1 MGNVAATLRETTAM
15 KLLRNLLLWI
25 LLAAIGAILAWMA
38 LGGDHGR
45 VLVRYG
51 GYDYSTSL
59 VNVIA
64 VGLAIVLVLWLAW
77 WLLSLPFRTWHRRR
91 DLQARASLGDGLDAL
106 HQGRHAQADK
116 LLGQAVQ
123 DPHGEAAARVAVAHA
138 AHARGDAVRAR
149 SELDAFGER
158 HPASRAIAMA
168 ELALAD
174 GRPTDALVALDA
186 PAAQPLPPRG
196 LALRA
201 EALGTSGEAAQA
213 YELLG
218 PLRRQQAV
226 PEAQLAQFE
235 TRWAAASLRE
245 ADDSNALADRWEAL
259 PKALRTQPEIAAAYA
274 DRAAA
279 LGWDDAAGKSLEQ
292 ALDANWDESL
302 AARYGALPI
311 GNLEHRTTACE
322 RWLSRHPD
330 SAALLL
336 SLSQL
341 WAEQGQWERA
351 EDHARRAV
359 ELDPAGG
366 GWEQIG
372 DILLAQ
378 GDESGAGHAYANA
391 LRAGRGEPTAPPPR
405 QPVTVPPPADG
416 PPASP

>member
-1 MGNVAATLRETTAM
+1 M
-15 KLLRNLLLWI
+15 KLLRNVLLWI
-25 LLAAIGAILAWMA
+25 VLAAIGALLAWMA
-38 LGGDHGR
+38 LGADHGQ

-51 GYDYSTSL
+51 GYDYTATL

-64 VGLAIVLVLWLAW
+64 VGLAIVLALWLAW

-91 DLQARASLGDGLDAL
+91 DEQARASLGDGLEAL

-138 AHARGDAVRAR
+138 AHARGDAARAR

-226 PEAQLAQFE
+226 PEAQLAQYE

-245 ADDSNALADRWEAL
+245 AGDSNALADRWEAL
-259 PKALRTQPEIAAAYA
+259 PKALRTQPEVAAAYA

-279 LGWDDAAGKSLEQ
+279 LGWDDAAAKSLEQ

-311 GNLEHRTTACE
+311 GNLEHRAAACE
-322 RWLSRHPD
+322 RWLGKRPD

-341 WAEQGQWERA
+341 SAEQRQWERA
-351 EDHARRAV
+351 EDYALRAV
-359 ELDPAGG
+359 ERDPGSG
-366 GWEQIG
+366 GWEQLG
-372 DILLAQ
+372 DIQLAQ
-378 GDESGAGHAYANA
+378 GDEPGACQAYANA
-391 LRAGRGEPTAPPPR
+391 LRAGRGEA
-405 QPVTVPPPADG
+405 TVPPQRGSITVTDP
-416 PPASP
+416 